1 MEVFGLILQDGA
13 VARSVDDH
21 GRLFPLSKTRRGNDV
36 AATMVRGKIGVN
48 VGHVCSSSLGGIE
61 FAERRGVFSDPRATM
76 TNFLL
81 SHRDCVI
88 LAAGAVLVFAVLH
101 RWLWRERTKGVVV
114 PVMWVIVLTV
124 LGGRLVARRGRGPAG
139 ARPAAADGGR
149 LRTYLRAGVGG
160 GEALTEGEPVD
171 Q

>member
-1 MEVFGLILQDGA
+1 
-13 VARSVDDH
+13 
-21 GRLFPLSKTRRGNDV
+21 
-36 AATMVRGKIGVN
+36 MVRGKIGVN
-48 VGHVCSSSLGGIE
+48 VGHVCSSSLGGVE
-61 FAERRGVFSDPRATM
+61 FAERRGVFSDLRATM

-124 LGGRLVARRGRGPAG
+124 PGGGWFLVEG
-139 ARPAAADGGR
+139 AAQRERDR
-149 LRTYLRAGVGG
+149 LRQMVEGYAPTYAQEL
-160 GEALTEGEPVD
+160 EAPKR
-171 Q
+171 

>member
-1 MEVFGLILQDGA
+1 
-13 VARSVDDH
+13 
-21 GRLFPLSKTRRGNDV
+21 
-36 AATMVRGKIGVN
+36 MVRGKIGVN
-48 VGHVCSSSLGGIE
+48 VGHVCSSSLGGVE
-61 FAERRGVFSDPRATM
+61 FAERRGVFSDLRATM

-124 LGGRLVARRGRGPAG
+124 LGGGWFLVEG
-139 ARPAAADGGR
+139 AAQRERDR
-149 LRTYLRAGVGG
+149 LRQMVEGYAPTYAQEL
-160 GEALTEGEPVD
+160 EAPKR
-171 Q
+171 

>member
-1 MEVFGLILQDGA
+1 M
-13 VARSVDDH
+13 
-21 GRLFPLSKTRRGNDV
+21 
-36 AATMVRGKIGVN
+36 

-88 LAAGAVLVFAVLH
+88 LTAGAVLVFAVLH

-124 LGGRLVARRGRGPAG
+124 PGAVGFSSR
-139 ARPAAADGGR
+139 ARPSGSETGCGRWWKATHLLTRRSWRRRSAD
-149 LRTYLRAGVGG
+149 
-160 GEALTEGEPVD
+160 
-171 Q
+171 

>member
-1 MEVFGLILQDGA
+1 
-13 VARSVDDH
+13 
-21 GRLFPLSKTRRGNDV
+21 
-36 AATMVRGKIGVN
+36 MVRGKIGVN
-48 VGHVCSSSLGGIE
+48 VGHVCSSSLGGVE

-76 TNFLL
+76 ANFLL

-124 LGGRLVARRGRGPAG
+124 LGGGWLLVEGAAQRERDRLRQMV
-139 ARPAAADGGR
+139 GR